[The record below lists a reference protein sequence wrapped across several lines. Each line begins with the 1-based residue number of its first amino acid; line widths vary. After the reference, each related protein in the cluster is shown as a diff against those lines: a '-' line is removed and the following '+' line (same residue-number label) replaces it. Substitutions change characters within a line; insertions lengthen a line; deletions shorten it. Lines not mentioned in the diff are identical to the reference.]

1 MSAPVLLVFDY
12 PGRRPEARVSDLRLA
27 DAGYDVRQLM
37 TPPLPRAASAA
48 AYARQALD
56 AAARSLGEVHAV
68 LGYCMAAPLAQEAA
82 VLTGCPRVL
91 LFDGEPSTP
100 QAVEVEYRKLLISV
114 GASAALPSWWDSAL
128 LREPSQR
135 FLGHAERHL
144 TQTIRRSMA
153 EQAEPGEDGE
163 EDGDEELAPLVDGFL
178 DWLAYLVA
186 AYRTGHPAWGGSV
199 VNFLSRQQ
207 PEISAWPGARSTRSV
222 RVDTAREDLL
232 TDATT
237 RRHVLET
244 LSGPRPAH
252 AHPEEG
258 AQ

>member
-37 TPPLPRAASAA
+37 TPPLPWAASAA
-48 AYARQALD
+48 QYAHQALD
-56 AAARSLGEVHAV
+56 TAAVPAGEVHAV

-82 VLTGCPRVL
+82 ARIGCPRVL
-91 LFDGEPSTP
+91 LFDGELSTP
-100 QAVEVEYRKLLISV
+100 DAVAVEYCKLLTSV
-114 GASAALPSWWDSAL
+114 GAAATLPPWWDTAL
-128 LREPSQR
+128 LQERSDR
-135 FLGHAERHL
+135 FLGHAEQHL
-144 TQTIRRSMA
+144 TEEIRRSLA
-153 EQAEPGEDGE
+153 EQAEPGEGE
-163 EDGDEELAPLVDGFL
+163 DDGDDALAPLVGSFL

-186 AYRTGHPAWGGSV
+186 AYRTDHPAWDSTV

-207 PEISAWPGARSTRSV
+207 HEIPAWPGARGTRSV
-222 RVDTAREDLL
+222 RIDTARDDLL
-232 TDATT
+232 ASTTT

-244 LSGPRPAH
+244 LRDSRHGH